1 MKNIIRLFLKNKIWF
16 IIFLFVWIF
25 ISFYTGYTILTISR
39 LNGIENF
46 LRLIVSIILIVIW
59 LLFCLLSIR
68 RILLFKANKDKKYIK
83 KYTIKNIIVIL
94 IALLYVFGLYF
105 ISHNVDRVIDKI
117 GNVSS
122 TQTTYSSSIVTL
134 IDNSVDDIDELD
146 DGKMGILTDE
156 ENYEGYIIPQE
167 IISDKDLKNEL
178 VLYDNYIDILNSL
191 YEGEIVY
198 AFLPTN
204 YSVLFSTIEGY
215 ENLKEETKIIY
226 TQTKEVTSTLSVNS
240 KGTLD
245 EPFTVLLMGVD
256 SEKEGI
262 KGASFNGDSLM
273 VITFNPDTLNAT
285 ILSIPRDTYT
295 NITCMARQRKN
306 KITHAAWQGES
317 CMIPTIENLIGID
330 IDYYVKINF
339 KGVVDLVD
347 AVGGV
352 EVDVPYAFCE
362 QNSNRE
368 WGDNTVFVEEGY
380 QTLDGEKALAFARNR
395 HTWPDKCGAK
405 YSNYTSNDFIRGQNQ
420 QTIVKALLNKIKDV
434 RDLSTLH
441 DILDTVSNNME
452 TNMTTNE
459 ILSLYNVAKKAF
471 SENSTNSVDEIIHI
485 QRLYLSGYSKYI
497 YDYDQYNGSG
507 MRLNL
512 YNYVPYQGSIEDIN
526 EAMKINLGLLEEEII
541 KEFEFDVDQEYEE
554 KVIGKGS
561 YNESS
566 IKLLGSL
573 VGMSETEARSYA
585 TKNGLKLEVNYVSAT
600 NASQKMGTVVAQDLH
615 TNSDIEYIH
624 TVTVDVI
631 NKEYS
636 NEPESIDCTL
646 EENKDNDA
654 CVVKTFIGATID
666 YTKNWFS
673 KYDILVEY
681 IEIGLDDPLYDSE
694 KAGIVTDQSTTA
706 GSFYDYIGT
715 GKKFTI
721 TYMAK
726 NSTE

>member
-405 YSNYTSNDFIRGQNQ
+405 YSNYTIS
-420 QTIVKALLNKIKDV
+420 
-434 RDLSTLH
+434 
-441 DILDTVSNNME
+441 
-452 TNMTTNE
+452 
-459 ILSLYNVAKKAF
+459 
-471 SENSTNSVDEIIHI
+471 
-485 QRLYLSGYSKYI
+485 
-497 YDYDQYNGSG
+497 
-507 MRLNL
+507 
-512 YNYVPYQGSIEDIN
+512 
-526 EAMKINLGLLEEEII
+526 
-541 KEFEFDVDQEYEE
+541 
-554 KVIGKGS
+554 
-561 YNESS
+561 
-566 IKLLGSL
+566 
-573 VGMSETEARSYA
+573 
-585 TKNGLKLEVNYVSAT
+585 
-600 NASQKMGTVVAQDLH
+600 
-615 TNSDIEYIH
+615 
-624 TVTVDVI
+624 
-631 NKEYS
+631 
-636 NEPESIDCTL
+636 
-646 EENKDNDA
+646 
-654 CVVKTFIGATID
+654 
-666 YTKNWFS
+666 
-673 KYDILVEY
+673 
-681 IEIGLDDPLYDSE
+681 
-694 KAGIVTDQSTTA
+694 
-706 GSFYDYIGT
+706 
-715 GKKFTI
+715 
-721 TYMAK
+721 
-726 NSTE
+726 